1 GPGRASAGRAVMSQ
15 RKRPVQ
21 TSTRWVRPGLGS
33 KLAQAPA
40 TPLCAQTSARYAVHS
55 MHEIKF
61 FTPLCAKISA
71 RYTVRDLCNNARQGK
86 TML

>member
-1 GPGRASAGRAVMSQ
+1 M
-15 RKRPVQ
+15 
-21 TSTRWVRPGLGS
+21 
-33 KLAQAPA
+33 AQAPA